1 MNDLD
6 LWPLIWETL
15 DALTA
20 HYGPDIDHAA
30 EALGIPAGEW
40 YGWLMAARLF
50 EPEPVSARTLH
61 VRSAYTAPAKLE
73 FALAEGAELGLLVR
87 EDGENYR
94 LTAAGRAAVQHLI
107 ETAYGAMNSFCP
119 LPQGDLLHLADMLQ
133 RVDEASLAAPEPPG
147 KWCLRIERHYD
158 PGVAAPVME
167 RLDQYLSDLAAYRD
181 DAHLAAWQPYEISGQ
196 AWEAFTLLWRG
207 AATTL
212 DELCEK
218 LVQRRGFSREDYA
231 AALQDLVARGWITQD
246 SERCAITERGGVLRQ
261 DAEMATD
268 RYFYQAW
275 ECLGEAEIGEL
286 RGLLLRLRDELLRV
300 PA

>member
-20 HYGPDIDHAA
+20 HYGPDIDRAA

-40 YGWLMAARLF
+40 YGWLMAARIF

-61 VRSAYTAPAKLE
+61 VRSAYTAPAKLD

-107 ETAYGAMNSFCP
+107 ETAYGAMNSFAPCP
-119 LPQGDLLHLADMLQ
+119 RAICCTSRTCCSGWTRPAWLRRNPRASGACESQGISTPAW
-133 RVDEASLAAPEPPG
+133 R
-147 KWCLRIERHYD
+147 
-158 PGVAAPVME
+158 APVME

-218 LVQRRGFSREDYA
+218 LVQRRGLYPGR
-231 AALQDLVARGWITQD
+231 LCRGPARPRHAWMD
-246 SERCAITERGGVLRQ
+246 HARQ
-261 DAEMATD
+261 
-268 RYFYQAW
+268 
-275 ECLGEAEIGEL
+275 
-286 RGLLLRLRDELLRV
+286 
-300 PA
+300 